1 MVGRAPAEQPASP
14 AAVLAHNLN
23 LPFPP
28 GAHAFILSA
37 ALTLGLALSGAR
49 ATAGEAGTRTRL
61 GGGPAV
67 TGRA

>member
-1 MVGRAPAEQPASP
+1 MAGRAPAEQPASP
-14 AAVLAHNLN
+14 AAALLAHNLN
-23 LPFPP
+23 LPP
-28 GAHAFILSA
+28 GAHAVILSA

-49 ATAGEAGTRTRL
+49 AAAGEAGTRTRL